1 VPPPVVQQ
9 AAQQVATAFGGA
21 VSTIED
27 EIPF

>member
-1 VPPPVVQQ
+1 VQQ